1 MAYKVLTAATS
12 FSTFNHTAPLLSLN
26 VPCCRA
32 FALVV
37 SCAWD
42 LSHEENTHLTPYL
55 PLSLCSDVN
64 LLIELTLT
72 ALFKLQLF
80 SYSQTLFP
88 CCISFL
94 HSTSHFPLYSRIYVL
109 CMLFVYLSLLD
120 VNSRREDIFV
130 FYLLI

>member
-1 MAYKVLTAATS
+1 MQGSHCCNLISYIQTT
-12 FSTFNHTAPLLSLN
+12 HPPLLSLN
-26 VPCCRA
+26 APCCKAFAQFVPCVWNP
-32 FALVV
+32 F
-37 SCAWD
+37 
-42 LSHEENTHLTPYL
+42 HEDSAHLTHL

-64 LLIELTLT
+64 LLIEPTLT

-94 HSTSHFPLYSRIYVL
+94 HSTSHLLLYSRIYLL
-109 CMLFVYLSLLD
+109 CILFVCLSLLD
-120 VNSRREDIFV
+120 VKSRRADIFL